1 MLAVGNPFQCFSVLT
16 ICEPTV
22 LAYGAMRGPAGN
34 ERFLDLLDSDP
45 REAENKYRV
54 LRGKLVFYFQHN
66 ASADP
71 EDLADEVFSRVLR
84 RNTEEVDFYSG
95 LSAYC
100 FGIAEHIVREQRRRP
115 KPEELP
121 AEIPEPGLASTLGL
135 NRVEQQV
142 LVRQCLQGLP
152 ENERD
157 ILLRYYQEDRASLA
171 KELRTTEN
179 GLRIRVFRIKRR
191 LEESIGGHARA
202 ANAGG

>member
-1 MLAVGNPFQCFSVLT
+1 M
-16 ICEPTV
+16 